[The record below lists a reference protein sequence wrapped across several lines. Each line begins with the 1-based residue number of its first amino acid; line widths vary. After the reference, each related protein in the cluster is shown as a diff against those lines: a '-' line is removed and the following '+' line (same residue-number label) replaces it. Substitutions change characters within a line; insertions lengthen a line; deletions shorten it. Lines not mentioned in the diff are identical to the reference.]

1 MALGGGT
8 FQTQNKV
15 LPGAYINF
23 VSINRAS
30 AVLSDRG
37 TVAVPLSLDWGPE
50 GEVFEVEGSDFYK
63 NSENIFGYGY
73 SELKMRNLRELFK
86 HTKKAVCYR
95 LGIDGVKAS
104 NVYAEAKYPGV
115 RGNDITISVQSSID
129 NEGYSIV
136 KTLLDGK
143 VKDTQTVQNA
153 NDLKE
158 NDWVV
163 FKAQESLAVTSG
175 AALSGG
181 KNSTTTGED
190 YQSFLNKLETYSFNI
205 LCCTSNDDLTK
216 GLFTA
221 FTKRMRE
228 DVGVKF
234 QTVLYKYESA
244 DDIGVISVENKVTN
258 ADADEQDLVYWVS
271 GAEAECMVNRSLSNM
286 EYDGELSVNV
296 EYTQN
301 QLIDA
306 LNGGKFIFHRSNN
319 LVRVLS
325 DINTLVNTTQT
336 TGKDFKDN
344 QTVRIADQIANDVAV
359 LFGEKYYG
367 KINNDES
374 GRIALKSDILYILK
388 ALFEL
393 GALESVGDDA
403 IVVNQGE
410 SKKSVAVDMSIN
422 TISAI
427 GQLYMQVNVG

>member
-8 FQTQNKV
+8 FQTQNKI

-23 VSINRAS
+23 VSVNRAS

-37 TVAVPLSLDWGPE
+37 TVAVPLILDWGPE
-50 GEVFEVEGSDFYK
+50 SEVFEVEGSDFYK

-73 SELKMRNLRELFK
+73 SELKMRNLRELFR

-95 LGIDGVKAS
+95 LGTDGVKAS

-115 RGNDITISVQSSID
+115 RGNDITISVQASID
-129 NEGYSIV
+129 NEGYSTV

-143 VKDTQTVQNA
+143 VKDTQTVQSA

-163 FKAQESLAVTSG
+163 FKEQESLTVTSG
-175 AALSGG
+175 TALSGG
-181 KNSTTTGED
+181 KNSTTTGEC

-205 LCCTSNDDLTK
+205 LCCNSNDDLTK

-228 DVGVKF
+228 EVGVKF

-244 DDIGVISVENKVTN
+244 NDVGVISIENKVINT
-258 ADADEQDLVYWVS
+258 DAAEHDLVYWVS

-301 QLIDA
+301 QLIGA
-306 LNGGKFIFHRSNN
+306 INSGSFVFHRSNN

-336 TGKDFKDN
+336 TGEDFKNN
-344 QTVRIADQIANDVAV
+344 QTVRITDQIANDVAV
-359 LFGEKYYG
+359 LFGQKYYG
-367 KINNDES
+367 KINNDNS
-374 GRIALKSDILYILK
+374 GRIALKNDILYILQ

-393 GALESVGDDA
+393 GAIEEIGNDSL
-403 IVVNQGE
+403 VVNQGE
-410 SKKSVAVDMSIN
+410 NKKSVTVDMSIVA
-422 TISAI
+422 ISAME
-427 GQLYMQVNVG
+427 QLYMQVNVG